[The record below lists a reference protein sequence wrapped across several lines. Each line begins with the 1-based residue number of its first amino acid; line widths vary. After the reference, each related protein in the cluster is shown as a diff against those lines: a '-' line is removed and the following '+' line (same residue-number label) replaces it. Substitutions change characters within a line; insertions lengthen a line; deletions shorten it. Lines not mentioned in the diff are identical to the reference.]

1 MSDQILFDIY
11 TLVASRFFRCD
22 LCGAMFLLTSQQDD
36 DWISC
41 DNCGSVYI
49 CENGKYIDEDEYE
62 EGE

>member
-1 MSDQILFDIY
+1 
-11 TLVASRFFRCD
+11 
-22 LCGAMFLLTSQQDD
+22 MFLLTSQQDD

-62 EGE
+62 EAER